1 VLYGQTKDHT
11 PKIRLK
17 TEAIFLDLNISNEK
31 QKTTTAVREISNEL
45 KKIPITAI
53 VEAEKLM
60 RYNKG
65 GLLLQT
71 VIVTLQHKLVQGV
84 LCLYLNFLVNLN
96 RDQR

>member
-1 VLYGQTKDHT
+1 MQKTVLYGQTKEHT
-11 PKIRLK
+11 PKIRIK

-45 KKIPITAI
+45 
-53 VEAEKLM
+53 
-60 RYNKG
+60 R

-71 VIVTLQHKLVQGV
+71 VIVTLQYKLVQGV
-84 LCLYLNFLVNLN
+84 LCFYLNFLVNLN